1 LPPPQFIL
9 TIVSCPFASFLLSTG
24 YQFQHNAI
32 PSLLCLL
39 MILSLLNTH
48 PQSLPTPFIT
58 AKQTQLDML
67 WRRDYIITI
76 MRTIIT
82 LHLLANYTGATL
94 VLAQD
99 ITVTYTSTLTLPAF
113 KCLTHLPTTTT
124 LAVSPRMFTATTQ
137 PISTTIVV
145 LYQTAPH
152 TPISSPPPSTTT
164 TEPACLPDI
173 QIYTHSTPRHP
184 LWIQPATISLLCY
197 DFVVIAA
204 FAWCWVMGWFWW
216 WKKIDRRDVQR
227 VRETEEWRR
236 RVVVNE
242 EFEREMRRLGMV

>member
-1 LPPPQFIL
+1 MPPPQFIL
-9 TIVSCPFASFLLSTG
+9 TIVSCPFASFLLFIG
-24 YQFQHNAI
+24 YQFQHDAI
-32 PSLLCLL
+32 PSLLCLF

-48 PQSLPTPFIT
+48 PQSLPIPFIT
-58 AKQTQLDML
+58 EKQTQLDML
-67 WRRDYIITI
+67 WRRDYTITI
-76 MRTIIT
+76 MRTIIA
-82 LHLLANYTGATL
+82 LRLFANYTGTAL

-99 ITVTYTSTLTLPAF
+99 ITATYTSTLTLPVF
-113 KCLTHLPTTTT
+113 ECLTHLPTTTT
-124 LAVSPRMFTATTQ
+124 STVSPRMFTATAQ
-137 PISTTIVV
+137 PISTTIAV
-145 LYQTAPH
+145 LYQTAQP
-152 TPISSPPPSTTT
+152 TPISPPTPSTTT
-164 TEPACLPDI
+164 TEPTCHPDI
-173 QIYTHSTPRHP
+173 EMSTHSTSRHP

-236 RVVVNE
+236 RLVVNE

>member
-9 TIVSCPFASFLLSTG
+9 IIVSCPFASFLLSIG
-24 YQFQHNAI
+24 YQFQHDAI
-32 PSLLCLL
+32 PSLLCLF

-76 MRTIIT
+76 MRTIVT
-82 LHLLANYTGATL
+82 LHLFANYTGAAL

-99 ITVTYTSTLTLPAF
+99 ITYTSTLTLPVL
-113 KCLTHLPTTTT
+113 KCLTRLPTTTT
-124 LAVSPRMFTATTQ
+124 SPVSPRMLTATMQ
-137 PISTTIVV
+137 RIPTTIVG
-145 LYQTAPH
+145 LYQTPLP
-152 TPISSPPPSTTT
+152 TSISSPTPSTTT
-164 TEPACLPDI
+164 TEPTCHPDI
-173 QIYTHSTPRHP
+173 EMSTHSTSRHP

-236 RVVVNE
+236 RLVVNE